1 MSLPNSYASLGRQ
14 LPARRITSA
23 LTVAPRPA
31 PLPGPAVQQNLQGWI
46 VPQAQIRWL
55 GPGIAW
61 YSPQRVEQIWRQAI
75 AGDLSSQWELFDLME
90 STWPT
95 LSKCL
100 NQLKDAVVCQGIRVI
115 PFTQKG
121 EEPTEQAYARAA
133 FVEQA
138 LHGMTGDPAR
148 NENDFPDT
156 IRDLLDAR
164 GKGISVLEIDWTVR
178 ADIRSR
184 PSSFGL
190 PSDTGSLPSAF
201 PSAVTPRCTRWVHP
215 AWYGYPYGP
224 GSGLLQIRVPNNP
237 NGTRTTAQRAPDR
250 FPGDTSIGG
259 PSNFV
264 GSTIWQ
270 DFPDHKFL
278 IGLCKNK
285 TGHPLG
291 SALLHLLGFWWAAS
305 NFTAEW
311 FLNFCQ
317 VFGQPFRWATYDP
330 NMTPGDQAK
339 LQAMLTQMGSS
350 AWGMFPAGTTF
361 ELKDVAAKAGDN
373 IQLALM
379 ELADKHCT
387 QLVLRQS
394 LTSDVGGSG
403 SRALGE
409 VHERV
414 LGGVEEALCKWT
426 CKTLSPLV
434 RSLLILNF
442 GDDTDC
448 PTLVT
453 GMDEEASPEE
463 LGKLLVDI
471 KNAGLQPT
479 EDSLSDIGE
488 RLGFPVERQAPPPAP
503 QANPFAPSDP
513 STPSDPS
520 DPSGEDPSE
529 EDPSEEDP
537 SEEDPSEDSIT
548 ASSRAPGSPID
559 AITGPRLAA
568 LTAAYAGSMAPF
580 RQAILASTDR
590 ADCLRRLERLYL
602 DWSPARL
609 TTELDHALQ
618 LCSATAAVAADGSR
632 R

>member
-1 MSLPNSYASLGRQ
+1 
-14 LPARRITSA
+14 
-23 LTVAPRPA
+23 
-31 PLPGPAVQQNLQGWI
+31 
-46 VPQAQIRWL
+46 
-55 GPGIAW
+55 
-61 YSPQRVEQIWRQAI
+61 
-75 AGDLSSQWELFDLME
+75 ME

-121 EEPTEQAYARAA
+121 EEPTNQAHARAA

-138 LHGMTGDPAR
+138 LHGMTGNPAR
-148 NENDFPDT
+148 NENDFSDT

-164 GKGISVLEIDWTVR
+164 GKGLSVLEIDWSVR
-178 ADIRSR
+178 SDFGSR
-184 PSSFGL
+184 PSSFGP
-190 PSDTGSLPSAF
+190 PSDFGSRPSDF

-224 GSGLLQIRVPNNP
+224 GSGLLQLRVPNNP
-237 NGTRTTAQRAPDR
+237 RPSGTSPAF

-264 GSTIWQ
+264 GSTVWQ

-453 GMDEEASPEE
+453 GMDEESSPTE

-488 RLGFPVERQAPPPAP
+488 RLGFPVERQAPPPAIP
-503 QANPFAPSDP
+503 SPRGEGQGEGELPSPSD
-513 STPSDPS
+513 DPV
-520 DPSGEDPSE
+520 
-529 EDPSEEDP
+529 
-537 SEEDPSEDSIT
+537 T
-548 ASSRAPGSPID
+548 ASGSPIPSPRGEGQGEGELSASGSPID

-590 ADCLRRLERLYL
+590 ADCLKRLQRLYI
-602 DWSPARL
+602 DWTPTRL

-618 LCSATAAVAADGSR
+618 LCSSTAAVAADGSR

>member
-1 MSLPNSYASLGRQ
+1 
-14 LPARRITSA
+14 
-23 LTVAPRPA
+23 
-31 PLPGPAVQQNLQGWI
+31 
-46 VPQAQIRWL
+46 
-55 GPGIAW
+55 
-61 YSPQRVEQIWRQAI
+61 
-75 AGDLSSQWELFDLME
+75 
-90 STWPT
+90 
-95 LSKCL
+95 
-100 NQLKDAVVCQGIRVI
+100 
-115 PFTQKG
+115 
-121 EEPTEQAYARAA
+121 
-133 FVEQA
+133 
-138 LHGMTGDPAR
+138 MTGNPAA
-148 NENDFPDT
+148 NENDFSDT

-164 GKGISVLEIDWTVR
+164 GKGISVLEIDWTFR

-224 GSGLLQIRVPNNP
+224 GSGLLQLRVPNNP
-237 NGTRTTAQRAPDR
+237 NAPRTTLQRAPDR

-291 SALLHLLGFWWAAS
+291 SAMLHLLGFWWAAS

-453 GMDEEASPEE
+453 GMDEESSPTE

-488 RLGFPVERQAPPPAP
+488 RLGFPVERQAPPPAIP
-503 QANPFAPSDP
+503 SPRGEGQGEGELPSPSD
-513 STPSDPS
+513 DPV
-520 DPSGEDPSE
+520 
-529 EDPSEEDP
+529 
-537 SEEDPSEDSIT
+537 T
-548 ASSRAPGSPID
+548 ASGSPIPSPRGEGQGEGELSASGSPID

-590 ADCLRRLERLYL
+590 ADCLKRLQRLYI
-602 DWSPARL
+602 DWTPTRL

-618 LCSATAAVAADGSR
+618 LCSSTAAVAADGSR